1 MTGPAQGRTDRA
13 ERLIGA
19 PAARLFACW
28 TDPALLVHW
37 LPPRGMSGRVEH
49 FDPRPG
55 GLFRL
60 VLTYEDAGHAGKSDA
75 GSDIVAGQFVGMNP
89 PRHLAFVSR
98 FDSDDPAF
106 QGEMRMDW
114 HFVPAAGGTL
124 VRIVAANVPPGISAE
139 DHAAGMESSLTQ
151 LAALVE

>member
-1 MTGPAQGRTDRA
+1 MCLPGQGRTDRA

-37 LPPRGMSGRVEH
+37 LPPRGMSGQVEH

-55 GLFRL
+55 GPFRI
-60 VLTYEDAGHAGKSDA
+60 VLTYEDAAHPGKSD
-75 GSDIVAGQFVGMNP
+75 GPRDIVAGQFVVLDRP
-89 PRHLAFVSR
+89 HHLAFVSR
-98 FDSDDPAF
+98 FESDDPAF

-114 HFVPAAGGTL
+114 HFEPAAGGTR
-124 VRIVAANVPPGISAE
+124 VRIVATNVPPGISAE

>member
-1 MTGPAQGRTDRA
+1 MTEAGRTDRA
-13 ERLIGA
+13 ERLIAA

-37 LPPRGMSGRVEH
+37 LPPRGMTGRIET

-55 GLFRL
+55 GAFRI
-60 VLTYEDAGHAGKSDA
+60 VLAYEDPEIAGKSGGGEDV
-75 GSDIVAGQFVGMNP
+75 VAGRFVAVDA

-98 FDSDDPAF
+98 FASDDPAM

-114 HFVPAAGGTL
+114 HFVPDGGGTR
-124 VRIVAANVPPGISAE
+124 VRITAGNVPPGISAE
-139 DHAAGMESSLTQ
+139 DHAAGMGHSLAQ
-151 LAALVE
+151 LAAMVE